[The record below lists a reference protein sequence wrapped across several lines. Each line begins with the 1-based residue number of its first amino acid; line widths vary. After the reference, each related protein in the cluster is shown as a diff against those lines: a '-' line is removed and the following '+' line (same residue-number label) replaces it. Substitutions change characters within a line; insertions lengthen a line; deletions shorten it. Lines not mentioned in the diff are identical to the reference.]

1 MKQILE
7 ALLNSLWQTAA
18 ITTAAWLL
26 LKFTPRINA
35 ATRYAVWWAVLAVV
49 VMLPVVT
56 GTGAGGRKSG
66 ALGQGP
72 EAGASANALASASQ
86 RPGGE
91 QSGGARRAASP
102 PGPRPLS
109 VHAGDWPARVFAAW
123 SLVGV
128 LLFVRIVWSYGY
140 LRRIKRNARSAPPEL
155 RRDFDAWLLTCRIPR
170 KVRLLVSN
178 DLRSP
183 LAAGF
188 LHPAVILPETL
199 LGQFT
204 PPDLDHVL
212 LHELAHI
219 ARRDDWTNLAARL
232 AGAVLALHPVAAWV
246 LNRIHREREIACDD
260 WVVDTLGDAR
270 PYAASLARLFEV
282 CRTQRSALLATG
294 MAESASH
301 LGDRIEM
308 LVRRG
313 REFTPRPSP
322 PRVAGMAFTMLA
334 FVAAGARMPR
344 WIVFS
349 NVPARSM
356 QAPVVLAAGT
366 GGSFLA
372 GLVAAGYGDLTV
384 DEIVSLKDHGISADF
399 LIGVSQSG
407 WSKLLPRELI
417 DLHSQGVEPSYMR
430 TMREAG
436 LRNLALPEV
445 IRLKQHGVH
454 SEYVREIHGCGLG
467 PYSAAEVI
475 DFSTHGVPPEL
486 FCALRDAGFTQAS
499 PREIVEAKN
508 QGLRPQHLHEA
519 AKFGAKL
526 TLRQVVKLKQAGVI

>member
-1 MKQILE
+1 M
-7 ALLNSLWQTAA
+7 
-18 ITTAAWLL
+18 
-26 LKFTPRINA
+26 
-35 ATRYAVWWAVLAVV
+35 AV
-49 VMLPVVT
+49 
-56 GTGAGGRKSG
+56 
-66 ALGQGP
+66 
-72 EAGASANALASASQ
+72 N
-86 RPGGE
+86 
-91 QSGGARRAASP
+91 
-102 PGPRPLS
+102 
-109 VHAGDWPARVFAAW
+109 AGDWPAGVFAAW
-123 SLVGV
+123 SVVSV
-128 LLFVRIVWSYGY
+128 LLLVRIVWSYRY
-140 LRRIKRNARSAPPEL
+140 LRRIKRRARPAPPEL
-155 RRDFDAWLLTCRIPR
+155 RRDFDAWLFTCGIPR

-188 LHPAVILPETL
+188 LHPAVILPEAL
-199 LGQFT
+199 LNQFT
-204 PPDLDHVL
+204 TSDLDHVL

-260 WVVDTLGDAR
+260 WVVGNLGDAR

-282 CRTQRSALLATG
+282 CRAQRGALLATG

-301 LGDRIEM
+301 LGYRIEM
-308 LVRRG
+308 LLRRG
-313 REFTPRPSP
+313 REFAPRRSP
-322 PRVAGMAFTMLA
+322 LRVAGMVLA
-334 FVAAGARMPR
+334 LLALVAAGARMPR

-349 NVPARSM
+349 RVRSRAM
-356 QAPVVLAAGT
+356 EPPVVLASAARS
-366 GGSFLA
+366 SFLA

-384 DEIVSLKDHGISADF
+384 DEIVSLKDHGVSADF
-399 LIGVSQSG
+399 LMGVSQSG
-407 WSKLLPRELI
+407 WGKLLPRELI
-417 DLHSQGVEPSYMR
+417 DLHSQGVEPGYLR
-430 TMREAG
+430 AMREAAA

-445 IRLKQHGVH
+445 IRLKQHGVR

-486 FCALRDAGFTQAS
+486 FCALKEAGFTQAS
-499 PREIVEAKN
+499 AREIIDAKN
-508 QGLRPQHLHEA
+508 QGLSPQHLHAA